1 LILVNVIVVLT
12 VLVTPV
18 GNVVCDAVPVITD
31 DPVADVETLCVFKFE
46 RVVVTELDCVFVG
59 IDVGV
64 IVFDCFILL
73 EGNTERDTET
83 LVVDVLDCPD
93 DFVFV
98 TDTELVFVLDV
109 LPVILLVLIDDL
121 EALLEILGILVVV
134 SNDEYVVVAVGDIV
148 NIGTAVFVIVT
159 VFVNV
164 F

>member
-1 LILVNVIVVLT
+1 
-12 VLVTPV
+12 
-18 GNVVCDAVPVITD
+18 
-31 DPVADVETLCVFKFE
+31 
-46 RVVVTELDCVFVG
+46 
-59 IDVGV
+59 V

-73 EGNTERDTET
+73 DGSVERDTDT
-83 LVVDVLDCPD
+83 LVVDVLDCID

-109 LPVILLVLIDDL
+109 LPVILLLDTDDL
-121 EALLEILGILVVV
+121 DTLLEILGILVVV